1 MKKILL
7 IAVLIGA
14 MLSVSAYVVCIATP
28 LLGKSIKGSGHI
40 VTRTL
45 PAPDFNAVDA
55 SRAVKVVIS
64 AEASDIRI
72 EADDNLID
80 LVVAETRGKT
90 LEVTLDQKVNNIQN
104 ANITVTVPANGGNIR
119 SLKASS
125 ASKIT
130 GDVTLRADKFTI
142 AASSAAEINAAVEA
156 TSCSVDAS
164 SAAKI
169 RAAVEAASCSIEASS
184 ASKVSA
190 EVKATTCTVGASSA
204 SKIALT
210 GSAENFTADLSSAS
224 KLDAAKFTAVNAT
237 VSTSSAA
244 KVEIDCS
251 GKLTA
256 SASSGSS
263 IGYTGDCHT
272 SLSKSSGGSVRKN

>member
-7 IAVLIGA
+7 TAVLIGA
-14 MLSVSAYVVCIATP
+14 MFSVSAYVVCVAAP
-28 LLGKSIKGSGHI
+28 LLGKNIKGSGHI
-40 VTRTL
+40 VTKTL
-45 PAPDFNAVDA
+45 PAPDFDAIDA
-55 SRAVKVVIS
+55 SRAVKVVVS
-64 AEASDIRI
+64 AGASDIRI

-90 LEVTLDQKVNNIQN
+90 LEVTLDKKASNIQN
-104 ANITVTVPANGGNIR
+104 ADITVTIPANGGKIR

-130 GDVTLRADKFTI
+130 SDATLRADRFT
-142 AASSAAEINAAVEA
+142 
-156 TSCSVDAS
+156 
-164 SAAKI
+164 
-169 RAAVEAASCSIEASS
+169 IEASS
-184 ASKVSA
+184 ASKISA
-190 EVKATTCTVGASSA
+190 EVKAATCTVNASSA
-204 SKIALT
+204 SKIALA
-210 GSAENFTADLSSAS
+210 GSAEDFTADLSSAS
-224 KLDAAKFTAVNAT
+224 KLDAEKFTAVNAS

-244 KVEIDCS
+244 KADIDCS

-263 IGYTGDCHT
+263 IGYTGGCRT

>member
-7 IAVLIGA
+7 TAVLIGA
-14 MLSVSAYVVCIATP
+14 MFSVSAYVVCVAAP
-28 LLGKSIKGSGHI
+28 LLGKNIKGSGHI
-40 VTRTL
+40 VTKTL
-45 PAPDFNAVDA
+45 PAPDFDAIDA
-55 SRAVKVVIS
+55 SRAVKVVVS
-64 AEASDIRI
+64 AGASDIRI

-90 LEVTLDQKVNNIQN
+90 LEVTLDKKASNIQN
-104 ANITVTVPANGGNIR
+104 ADITVTIPANGGKIR

-130 GDVTLRADKFTI
+130 SDATLRADRFTI
-142 AASSAAEINAAVEA
+142 E
-156 TSCSVDAS
+156 AS

-169 RAAVEAASCSIEASS
+169 KAAVEAASCSIDASS
-184 ASKVSA
+184 ASKITSD
-190 EVKATTCTVGASSA
+190 ATLRADRFTIEASSA
-204 SKIALT
+204 SKIALA
-210 GSAENFTADLSSAS
+210 GLAEDFTADLSSAS
-224 KLDAAKFTAVNAT
+224 KLDAEKFTAVNAS

-244 KVEIDCS
+244 KADIDCS

-263 IGYTGDCHT
+263 IGYTGGCRT

>member
-7 IAVLIGA
+7 TAVLIGA
-14 MLSVSAYVVCIATP
+14 MFSVSAYVVCVAAP
-28 LLGKSIKGSGHI
+28 LLGKNIKGSGHI
-40 VTRTL
+40 VTKTL
-45 PAPDFNAVDA
+45 PAPDFDAIDA
-55 SRAVKVVIS
+55 SRAVKVVVS
-64 AEASDIRI
+64 AGASDIRI

-90 LEVTLDQKVNNIQN
+90 LEVTLDKKASNIQN
-104 ANITVTVPANGGNIR
+104 ADITVTIPANGGKIR

-130 GDVTLRADKFTI
+130 SDATLRADRFMI
-142 AASSAAEINAAVEA
+142 E
-156 TSCSVDAS
+156 AS

-169 RAAVEAASCSIEASS
+169 KAAVEAASC
-184 ASKVSA
+184 
-190 EVKATTCTVGASSA
+190 TVNASSA
-204 SKIALT
+204 SKIALA
-210 GSAENFTADLSSAS
+210 GSAEDFTADLSSAS
-224 KLDAAKFTAVNAT
+224 KLDAEKFTAVNAS

-244 KVEIDCS
+244 KADIDCS

-263 IGYTGDCHT
+263 IGYTGGCRT

>member
-7 IAVLIGA
+7 TAVLIGA
-14 MLSVSAYVVCIATP
+14 MFSVSAYVVCVAAP
-28 LLGKSIKGSGHI
+28 LLGKNIKGSGHI
-40 VTRTL
+40 VTKTL
-45 PAPDFNAVDA
+45 PAPDFNAIDA
-55 SRAVKVVIS
+55 SRAVKVVVS
-64 AEASDIRI
+64 AGASDIRI

-90 LEVTLDQKVNNIQN
+90 LEVTLDKKASNIQN
-104 ANITVTVPANGGNIR
+104 ADITVTIPANGGKIR

-130 GDVTLRADKFTI
+130 SDATLRADRFTI
-142 AASSAAEINAAVEA
+142 E
-156 TSCSVDAS
+156 AS

-169 RAAVEAASCSIEASS
+169 KAAVEAASCSID
-184 ASKVSA
+184 
-190 EVKATTCTVGASSA
+190 ASSA
-204 SKIALT
+204 SKIALA
-210 GSAENFTADLSSAS
+210 GSAEDFTADLSSAS
-224 KLDAAKFTAVNAT
+224 KLDAEKFTAVNAS

-244 KVEIDCS
+244 KADIDCS

-263 IGYTGDCHT
+263 IGYTGGCRT

>member
-7 IAVLIGA
+7 TAVLIGA
-14 MLSVSAYVVCIATP
+14 MFSVSAYVVCVAAP
-28 LLGKSIKGSGHI
+28 LLGKNIKGSGHI
-40 VTRTL
+40 VTKTL
-45 PAPDFNAVDA
+45 PAPDFDAIDA
-55 SRAVKVVIS
+55 SRAVKVVVS
-64 AEASDIRI
+64 AGASDIRI

-90 LEVTLDQKVNNIQN
+90 LEVTLDKKASNIQN
-104 ANITVTVPANGGNIR
+104 ADITVTIPANGGKIR

-130 GDVTLRADKFTI
+130 SDATLRADRFTI
-142 AASSAAEINAAVEA
+142 E
-156 TSCSVDAS
+156 AS

-169 RAAVEAASCSIEASS
+169 KAAVEAASCSID
-184 ASKVSA
+184 
-190 EVKATTCTVGASSA
+190 ASSA
-204 SKIALT
+204 SKIALA
-210 GSAENFTADLSSAS
+210 GSAEDFTADLSSAS
-224 KLDAAKFTAVNAT
+224 KLDAEKFTAVNAS

-244 KVEIDCS
+244 KADIDCS

-263 IGYTGDCHT
+263 IGYTGGCRT

>member
-14 MLSVSAYVVCIATP
+14 MFSVSAYVVCIAAP
-28 LLGKSIKGSGHI
+28 LLGKSIKGSGNI
-40 VTRTL
+40 VSKNIE
-45 PAPDFNAVDA
+45 APDFNAVDA
-55 SRAVKVVIS
+55 SRAVKVIIS

-80 LVVAETRGKT
+80 LVVAKAKGKT
-90 LEVTLDQKVNNIQN
+90 LEVTLDQKANNLQN

-130 GDVTLRADKFTI
+130 SDVTLRADRFTI
-142 AASSAAEINAAVEA
+142 
-156 TSCSVDAS
+156 DAS

-169 RAAVEAASCSIEASS
+169 KAAVEAASCSIDASS

-190 EVKATTCTVGASSA
+190 EVKATTCTVDASSA
-204 SKIALT
+204 SKAEIA
-210 GSAENFTADLSSAS
+210 
-224 KLDAAKFTAVNAT
+224 
-237 VSTSSAA
+237 
-244 KVEIDCS
+244 CS
-251 GKLTA
+251 GQLTA
-256 SASSGSS
+256 EASSGSS
-263 IGYTGDCHT
+263 IRYTGDCRT
-272 SLSKSSGGSVRKN
+272 SLSKSSGGSIRKN

>member
-1 MKKILL
+1 MKKFLL
-7 IAVLIGA
+7 IAVLIAA
-14 MLSVSAYVVCIATP
+14 MLSVTAYVACIATP
-28 LLGKSIKGSGHI
+28 LLGKTIKGSGNI
-40 VTRTL
+40 VTKTV
-45 PAPDFNAVDA
+45 PAPDFDGIEA

-64 AEASDIRI
+64 DKASDIRI

-80 LVVAETRGKT
+80 LVVVRAIKGK
-90 LEVTLDQKVNNIQN
+90 LEATLDQKVNNIQN
-104 ANITVTVPANGGNIR
+104 ADITVTIPANGGNIR

-130 GDVTLRADKFTI
+130 SDATLRADKFLF
-142 AASSAAEINAAVEA
+142 
-156 TSCSVDAS
+156 DAS

-169 RAAVEAASCSIEASS
+169 KAAVEAASCSIDASS
-184 ASKVSA
+184 ASKISA
-190 EVKATTCTVGASSA
+190 EVQAAACTVDASSA

-224 KLDAAKFTAVNAT
+224 KLDAAKFTAVNAA
-237 VSTSSAA
+237 VSTSSAS
-244 KVEIDCS
+244 KVSIDCS

-263 IGYTGDCHT
+263 IDYTGDCQT
-272 SLSKSSGGSVRKN
+272 SISKSSGGSVSRK

>member
-7 IAVLIGA
+7 TAVLIGA
-14 MLSVSAYVVCIATP
+14 MFSVSAYVVCVAAP
-28 LLGKSIKGSGHI
+28 LLGKNIKGSGHI
-40 VTRTL
+40 VTKTL
-45 PAPDFNAVDA
+45 PAPDFDAIDA
-55 SRAVKVVIS
+55 SRAVKVVVS
-64 AEASDIRI
+64 AGASDIRI

-90 LEVTLDQKVNNIQN
+90 LEVTLDKKASNIQN
-104 ANITVTVPANGGNIR
+104 ADITVTMPANGGKIR

-130 GDVTLRADKFTI
+130 SDATLRADRFMI
-142 AASSAAEINAAVEA
+142 E
-156 TSCSVDAS
+156 AS

-169 RAAVEAASCSIEASS
+169 KAAVEAASCS
-184 ASKVSA
+184 VN
-190 EVKATTCTVGASSA
+190 ASSA
-204 SKIALT
+204 SKIALA
-210 GSAENFTADLSSAS
+210 GSAEDFTADLSSAS
-224 KLDAAKFTAVNAT
+224 KLDAEKFTAVNAS

-244 KVEIDCS
+244 KADIDCS

-263 IGYTGDCHT
+263 IGYTGGCRT

>member
-7 IAVLIGA
+7 TAVLIGA
-14 MLSVSAYVVCIATP
+14 MFSVSAYVVCVAAP
-28 LLGKSIKGSGHI
+28 LLGKNIKGSGHI
-40 VTRTL
+40 VTKTL
-45 PAPDFNAVDA
+45 PAPDFDAIDA
-55 SRAVKVVIS
+55 SRAVKVVVS
-64 AEASDIRI
+64 AGASDIRI

-90 LEVTLDQKVNNIQN
+90 LEVTLDKKASNIQN
-104 ANITVTVPANGGNIR
+104 ADITVTIPANGGKIR

-130 GDVTLRADKFTI
+130 SDATLRADRFMI
-142 AASSAAEINAAVEA
+142 E
-156 TSCSVDAS
+156 AS

-169 RAAVEAASCSIEASS
+169 KAAVEAASCSID
-184 ASKVSA
+184 
-190 EVKATTCTVGASSA
+190 ASSA
-204 SKIALT
+204 SKIALA
-210 GSAENFTADLSSAS
+210 GSAEDFTADLSSAS
-224 KLDAAKFTAVNAT
+224 KLDAEKFTAVNAS

-244 KVEIDCS
+244 KADIDCS

-263 IGYTGDCHT
+263 IGYTGGCRT

>member
-7 IAVLIGA
+7 TAVLIGA
-14 MLSVSAYVVCIATP
+14 MFSVSAYVVCVAAP
-28 LLGKSIKGSGHI
+28 LLGKNIKGSGHI
-40 VTRTL
+40 VTKTL
-45 PAPDFNAVDA
+45 PAPDFDAIDA
-55 SRAVKVVIS
+55 SRAVKVVVS
-64 AEASDIRI
+64 AGASDIRI

-80 LVVAETRGKT
+80 LVVADTRGKT
-90 LEVTLDQKVNNIQN
+90 LEVTLDKKASNIQN
-104 ANITVTVPANGGNIR
+104 ADITVTIPANGGKIR

-130 GDVTLRADKFTI
+130 SDATLRADRFMI
-142 AASSAAEINAAVEA
+142 E
-156 TSCSVDAS
+156 AS

-169 RAAVEAASCSIEASS
+169 KAAVEAASCSIDASS
-184 ASKVSA
+184 ASNISA
-190 EVKATTCTVGASSA
+190 EEKAATCTVNASSA
-204 SKIALT
+204 SKIA
-210 GSAENFTADLSSAS
+210 GSAEDFTADLSSAS
-224 KLDAAKFTAVNAT
+224 KLDAEKFTAVNAS

-244 KVEIDCS
+244 KADIDCS

-263 IGYTGDCHT
+263 IGYTGGCRT

>member
-14 MLSVSAYVVCIATP
+14 MFSVSAYVVCVAAP
-28 LLGKSIKGSGHI
+28 LFGKSIKGSGNI

-80 LVVAETRGKT
+80 LVVAETKGKT
-90 LEVTLDQKVNNIQN
+90 LIVTLDQKVNNIQN
-104 ANITVTVPANGGNIR
+104 ADITVTIPANGGNIR

-130 GDVTLRADKFTI
+130 SDVTLRADKFLF
-142 AASSAAEINAAVEA
+142 
-156 TSCSVDAS
+156 DAS

-169 RAAVEAASCSIEASS
+169 DVSIKAQSCAVAASSASKINASVDAVSCSVEASS
-184 ASKVSA
+184 ASKITL
-190 EVKATTCTVGASSA
+190 K
-204 SKIALT
+204 
-210 GSAENFTADLSSAS
+210 GSAAKCTADLSSAS
-224 KLDAAKFTAVNAT
+224 KLSAGEFVVAECSVN
-237 VSTSSAA
+237 TSSAA
-244 KVEIDCS
+244 KAVVNCTERLHAD
-251 GKLTA
+251 
-256 SASSGSS
+256 ASSGSS
-263 IGYTGDCHT
+263 IRYSGDCRT
-272 SLSKSSGGSVRKN
+272 SINKSSGGSVGRN

>member
-7 IAVLIGA
+7 IALLIGA
-14 MLSVSAYVVCIATP
+14 MLSVSAYVVCIAAP
-28 LLGKSIKGSGHI
+28 LLSKNIKGSGNI
-40 VTRTL
+40 VTKTL
-45 PAPDFNAVDA
+45 AAPDFDAIDA

-80 LVVAETRGKT
+80 LVVAQTKGKT
-90 LEVTLDQKVNNIQN
+90 LEVTLDRKVNNIQN
-104 ANITVTVPANGGNIR
+104 ANITVTVPANGHIR
-119 SLKASS
+119 SLDASS

-130 GDVTLRADKFTI
+130 SDVTLKADKFSI
-142 AASSAAEINAAVEA
+142 EASSAAKIKATVEA
-156 TSCSVDAS
+156 TSCSIDT
-164 SAAKI
+164 
-169 RAAVEAASCSIEASS
+169 SS
-184 ASKVSA
+184 ASKVNA
-190 EVKATTCTVGASSA
+190 EVKAVNCTVEASSA
-204 SKIALT
+204 SKIALS

-224 KLDAAKFTAVNAT
+224 KLDAAKFTAVNAS

-244 KVEIDCS
+244 SASVDCS

-256 SASSGSS
+256 EASSGSS
-263 IGYTGDCHT
+263 ISYTGDCQT

>member
-14 MLSVSAYVVCIATP
+14 MFSVSAYVVCVAAP
-28 LLGKSIKGSGHI
+28 LFGKSIKGSGNI

-80 LVVAETRGKT
+80 LVVAETKGKT
-90 LEVTLDQKVNNIQN
+90 LIVTLDQKVNNIQN
-104 ANITVTVPANGGNIR
+104 ADITVTIPANGGNIR

-130 GDVTLRADKFTI
+130 SDVTLRADKFLF
-142 AASSAAEINAAVEA
+142 
-156 TSCSVDAS
+156 D
-164 SAAKI
+164 
-169 RAAVEAASCSIEASS
+169 
-184 ASKVSA
+184 
-190 EVKATTCTVGASSA
+190 ASSA

-224 KLDAAKFTAVNAT
+224 KLDAAKFTAVNAA
-237 VSTSSAA
+237 VSTSSAS
-244 KVEIDCS
+244 KVSIDCS

-263 IGYTGDCHT
+263 IDYTGDCQT
-272 SLSKSSGGSVRKN
+272 SLSKSSGGSVHKN

>member
-14 MLSVSAYVVCIATP
+14 MFSITAYVACVAMP
-28 LLGKSIKGSGHI
+28 MLGKSIKGSGNI
-40 VTRTL
+40 VTKTL

-90 LEVTLDQKVNNIQN
+90 LEVTLDKKVNNIQN
-104 ANITVTVPANGGNIR
+104 GNVTVTVPANGGNIR

-130 GDVTLRADKFTI
+130 SDATLRADKFTI
-142 AASSAAEINAAVEA
+142 
-156 TSCSVDAS
+156 DAS

-169 RAAVEAASCSIEASS
+169 KASVEATSCSIGSSS

-190 EVKATTCTVGASSA
+190 EVKAVTCTVDASSA

-210 GSAENFTADLSSAS
+210 GSAENFKADLSSAS
-224 KLDAAKFTAVNAT
+224 KLDASKFTAVNA
-237 VSTSSAA
+237 SIDTSSAA
-244 KVEIDCS
+244 SVTINCS

-263 IGYTGDCHT
+263 IRYTGDCQT

>member
-7 IAVLIGA
+7 TAVLIGA
-14 MLSVSAYVVCIATP
+14 MFSVSAYVVCVAAP
-28 LLGKSIKGSGHI
+28 LLGKNIKGSGHI
-40 VTRTL
+40 VTKTL
-45 PAPDFNAVDA
+45 PAPDFDAIDA
-55 SRAVKVVIS
+55 SRAVKVVVS
-64 AEASDIRI
+64 AGASDIRI

-90 LEVTLDQKVNNIQN
+90 LEVTLDKKASNIQN
-104 ANITVTVPANGGNIR
+104 ADITVTIPNGGKIR

-130 GDVTLRADKFTI
+130 SDATLRADRFTI
-142 AASSAAEINAAVEA
+142 E
-156 TSCSVDAS
+156 AS

-169 RAAVEAASCSIEASS
+169 KAAVEAASCSIDASS
-184 ASKVSA
+184 ASKISA
-190 EVKATTCTVGASSA
+190 EVKAATCTVNASSA
-204 SKIALT
+204 SKIALA
-210 GSAENFTADLSSAS
+210 GSAEDFTADLSSAS
-224 KLDAAKFTAVNAT
+224 KLDAEKFTAVNAS

-244 KVEIDCS
+244 KADIDCS

-263 IGYTGDCHT
+263 IGYTGGCRT

>member
-7 IAVLIGA
+7 TAVLIGA
-14 MLSVSAYVVCIATP
+14 MFSISAYVVCVAAP
-28 LLGKSIKGSGHI
+28 LLGKNIKGSGHI
-40 VTRTL
+40 VTKTL
-45 PAPDFNAVDA
+45 PAPDFDAIDA
-55 SRAVKVVIS
+55 SRAVKVVVS
-64 AEASDIRI
+64 AGASDIRI

-80 LVVAETRGKT
+80 LVVAEPRGKT
-90 LEVTLDQKVNNIQN
+90 LEVTLDKKASNIQN
-104 ANITVTVPANGGNIR
+104 ADITVTIPANGGKIR

-130 GDVTLRADKFTI
+130 SDATLRADRFTI
-142 AASSAAEINAAVEA
+142 E
-156 TSCSVDAS
+156 AS

-169 RAAVEAASCSIEASS
+169 KAAVEAASCSIDASS
-184 ASKVSA
+184 ASKISA
-190 EVKATTCTVGASSA
+190 EVKAATCTVNASSA
-204 SKIALT
+204 SKIALA
-210 GSAENFTADLSSAS
+210 GSAEDFTADLSSAS
-224 KLDAAKFTAVNAT
+224 KLDAEKFTAVNAS

-244 KVEIDCS
+244 KADIDCS

-263 IGYTGDCHT
+263 IGYTGGCRT

>member
-14 MLSVSAYVVCIATP
+14 MFSVSAYVVCVAAP
-28 LLGKSIKGSGHI
+28 LFGKSIKGSGNI

-80 LVVAETRGKT
+80 LVVAETKGKT
-90 LEVTLDQKVNNIQN
+90 LIVTLDQKVNNIQN
-104 ANITVTVPANGGNIR
+104 ADITVTIPANGGNIR

-130 GDVTLRADKFTI
+130 SAATLRADKFLF
-142 AASSAAEINAAVEA
+142 
-156 TSCSVDAS
+156 DAS

-169 RAAVEAASCSIEASS
+169 KAAVEAVSCTIETSS
-184 ASKVSA
+184 ASKVEASIEA
-190 EVKATTCTVGASSA
+190 ESCSLDASSA
-204 SKIALT
+204 SKIILE
-210 GSAENFTADLSSAS
+210 GSAGTFRADMSSAS
-224 KLDAAKFTAVNAT
+224 KLNAEKFSAVNA
-237 VSTSSAA
+237 SIDTSSAA
-244 KVEIDCS
+244 SASIDCS

-263 IGYTGDCHT
+263 VRYSGDCQT
-272 SLSKSSGGSVRKN
+272 SLEKSSGGSIRKL